1 MTTAGHPCFVAC
13 RAFGGL
19 LLLLALS
26 SCSFI
31 YEYVVVNESASPV
44 EVRYGGV
51 DCCSAQ
57 PPELYTKAAGKL
69 GANDEPWK
77 AVRAGEISFDPEAGT
92 VRVALQPGEALRLI
106 TLRYPASD
114 VENYQTFPLDSL
126 RITGALGGVSYEG
139 DQLLP
144 QFKKLHS
151 TVYGVTYR
159 SKGGK

>member
-1 MTTAGHPCFVAC
+1 VTTAGHPCFVAC

-26 SCSFI
+26 SCSFT

-44 EVRYGGV
+44 EVRYGRV

-57 PPELYTKAAGKL
+57 PPMPGRKAAGKL

-77 AVRAGEISFDPEAGT
+77 AVRAEEISYDPQTET
-92 VRVALQPGEALRLI
+92 VRVVLQPGEALLI
-106 TLRYPASD
+106 TRLRYPASD
-114 VENYQTFPLDSL
+114 IENYQTFPLDSL